1 MSNDCAKQIDSIWPY
16 MCSLITHRTSK
27 RGKNKEVRY
36 EPQASSVCDV
46 FPRFHFLCGSSEF
59 TSMAKWNL
67 IFLLK
72 RKLKSSKTLQS
83 SQRRCLV

>member
-1 MSNDCAKQIDSIWPY
+1 MSNDCTKQIDSIWPY

-46 FPRFHFLCGSSEF
+46 FSTFSLSLWVIRVHKHGEMESYIS
-59 TSMAKWNL
+59 T
-67 IFLLK
+67 
-72 RKLKSSKTLQS
+72 
-83 SQRRCLV
+83 